1 VGKANWKH
9 WIMGLYS
16 QKRIQKLKDET
27 DVVRQYQLI
36 VELIDDGL
44 RPVEIA
50 RQAGLKDYTVRH
62 HARLHAK
69 LNESVKDLFLSRK
82 ISFSLARAIAG
93 LPSRQQEPA
102 ARKAMSR
109 HVSVQSFRNSLRQ
122 HDDAKL
128 MREMERLSDRLST
141 VTGLEITMQPD
152 KTNAQAGNCVIRYA
166 DLVMFDVIVE
176 KLTGECSLDDY

>member
-1 VGKANWKH
+1 
-9 WIMGLYS
+9 MGLYS

>member
-1 VGKANWKH
+1 
-9 WIMGLYS
+9 MGLYS
-16 QKRIQKLKDET
+16 QKRIQQLKDET

-128 MREMERLSDRLST
+128 MREMERLSDRLSA